1 MDSQRQINS
10 INVHLAPNPA
20 PKFLN
25 QLEAVLTK
33 FDEDI
38 KSLNLTTSTKINSM
52 LLPHLLQVLNKI
64 PADSLEKLELSQ
76 LDPTILLEF
85 LNNQGNSLKNLKV
98 TGLIEEP
105 NSLRNLKLFQLTLI
119 SPKCKLSKI
128 IKSQE
133 HLKYLKVVG
142 DEVAVVDSQVLYEIT
157 RIKSLE
163 VLDIPLAQTD
173 EMSKYF
179 DYLEDLKNLKSF
191 SFSSNADFI
200 FEFCNS
206 TRFRNLQEIDVSC
219 DEMLHARTFDKISE
233 CYPRLQSL
241 SIRAPMAL
249 KYLNYIANKF
259 MSLKSLLVENIFYT
273 FVGINQLLLDSHAIN
288 SNLKKLTIIN
298 HDRKVLICSNDIFKL
313 IQSVPNVS
321 HLVLSGNIDT
331 QKLFKNILQTCSMLK
346 ELVIKSPGYHPTT
359 YLMYL
364 IKDYGSELDLIVL
377 QDSKTPSEIP
387 NLKIFFEDDFSQIK
401 KVDANLILR
410 KRTRLELFEYI

>member
-1 MDSQRQINS
+1 MNSQRQINS

-410 KRTRLELFEYI
+410 KRTSLELFEYI

>member
-1 MDSQRQINS
+1 MDSQRQIDS
-10 INVHLAPNPA
+10 INVHLATNPA
-20 PKFLN
+20 PTFLN

-38 KSLNLTTSTKINSM
+38 KSLKLTTSTKINSM

-128 IKSQE
+128 MKAQE

-142 DEVAVVDSQVLYEIT
+142 DEIAVVDSQVLYEIT

-206 TRFRNLQEIDVSC
+206 TRFQNLEEIDVSC

>member
-1 MDSQRQINS
+1 MNSQRQINS

-20 PKFLN
+20 PTFLN

-33 FDEDI
+33 FEDI
-38 KSLNLTTSTKINSM
+38 KSLKLTTSTKINSM